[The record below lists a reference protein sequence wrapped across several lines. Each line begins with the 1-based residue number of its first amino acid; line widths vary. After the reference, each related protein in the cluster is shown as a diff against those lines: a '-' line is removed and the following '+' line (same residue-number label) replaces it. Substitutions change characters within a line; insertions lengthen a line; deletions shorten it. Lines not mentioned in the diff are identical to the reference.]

1 MKKAIQ
7 LSGLLNVEQFAFA
20 TGWSPATV
28 RMKVWR
34 REIEFVRMG
43 RAIRFTPESVKRL
56 IEDNTVPVQSR

>member
-1 MKKAIQ
+1 MNKAIQ

-43 RAIRFTPESVKRL
+43 RAIRFKPETVHQL
-56 IEDNTVPVQSR
+56 IEENTVPAQCK

>member
-1 MKKAIQ
+1 MKQALQI
-7 LSGLLNVEQFAFA
+7 SGLLNVEQFAFA

-43 RAIRFTPESVKRL
+43 RAIRFKPETVQQL
-56 IEDNTVPVQSR
+56 IEQNTVPAQCR